1 MNAVMDEMVRVV
13 RKHGVLKVNG
23 KDTAS
28 SLVSYAKKNY
38 GYTFKSR
45 TQGWNQIVTDEDV

>member
-1 MNAVMDEMVRVV
+1 MNAVMNEMVRIV
-13 RKHGVLKVNG
+13 RKHGVLKVN
-23 KDTAS
+23 DRATAS

-45 TQGWNQIVTDEDV
+45 IQGWNQIVTDEDV